1 MQEDLMASRKSART
15 SKSRTSFPTVH
26 DHAAGID
33 VGSRFHVVAVPPD
46 LCSEAVRTYDSFT
59 GDLHRLADW
68 LVEIGITTVA
78 MESTGVYWIPAFRIL
93 EERGLEV
100 LLVNARH
107 VKNVPGR
114 KTDVNDAQWLQ
125 QLHQFGLLRGSFH
138 PAQQLEALRAYLRH
152 RERLVEYAA
161 AHIQHMQKA
170 LMQMNVQLHHVL
182 SDITGVTGMAILRAI
197 VAGNHDPDQ
206 LATYRDGRCKASI
219 DTVRKALTGHYCPEY
234 VFALRQA
241 LELYDTYQT
250 KVADCDQVIEAAL
263 RSLDHADEPAVA
275 LPPARHKTRQSNEP
289 KFNVRQAL
297 FDVLG
302 VDLTQVHGFGPAT
315 ALMLVGECGT
325 DMTRWPTVKHFTS
338 WLTLAPGSKVS
349 GGKVL
354 SSKTRQ
360 SASRA
365 AKLLR
370 LAAVN
375 VGKTNTALGAFYRR
389 LAARIG
395 KAKAVTATA
404 RKLAVLF
411 YNTLR
416 YGMTYQDP
424 GVSYYEEQYRQR
436 VIKGLRRRAKEMGF
450 ELLEASAV
458 EGVS

>member
-1 MQEDLMASRKSART
+1 MASRKSART

-26 DHAAGID
+26 ARAAGID
-33 VGSRFHVVAVPPD
+33 VGSRFHVAAVPPD

-138 PAQQLEALRAYLRH
+138 PAQQVEALRAYLRH
-152 RERLVEYAA
+152 RERLLEYAA

-197 VAGNHDPDQ
+197 VAGNHDPEM
-206 LATYRDGRCKASI
+206 LASYRDGRCKASI
-219 DTVRKALTGHYCPEY
+219 ETVRKALTGHYCPEY

-241 LELYDTYQT
+241 LELYDTYQA
-250 KVADCDQVIEAAL
+250 KVAECDQAIEAAL
-263 RSLDHADEPAVA
+263 RSLDHADEPATG
-275 LPPARHKTRQSNEP
+275 LPPARRKARQTNEP
-289 KFNVRQAL
+289 RFNVREAL

-302 VDLTQVHGFGPAT
+302 VDLTQVHGFGPST

-325 DMTRWPTVKHFTS
+325 DMTRWPTEKHFTS

-424 GVSYYEEQYRQR
+424 GASYYEEQYRQR

-450 ELLEASAV
+450 DLLEACVV